1 MGLAAKIRLTRIGTT
16 GKPVYRVIVI
26 DESSARNGRPIE
38 ILGSYDPKK
47 EPAAFEVK
55 KERVEYWLSKGAQ
68 PSPTM
73 RKYFGKIGI
82 MPAVNFDKTKKKAPK
97 EKKK

>member
-1 MGLAAKIRLTRIGTT
+1 MAAKIRLTRIGT
-16 GKPVYRVIVI
+16 KSRPVYRVIVI
-26 DESSARNGRPIE
+26 DESSARNGSPIE
-38 ILGSYDPKK
+38 TLGSYDPKK
-47 EPAAFEVK
+47 EPSLFEVK
-55 KERVEYWLSKGAQ
+55 TERVQYWLSKGAL
-68 PSPTM
+68 PSPTL